1 MCHCSIKKG
10 EKIIYVTTKEQG
22 DWCTKEDGE
31 KLIGQAPTYHQVHII
46 PRDYEEKKKLFPR
59 VVPCI
64 RCRPSGRREPRG
76 YASEELDGASE
87 GDAESGLGAGASD
100 GASEARDL
108 PSAASATTSRASA
121 ASGATATAA
130 RRSTARNTAARA
142 IAAGFPAL
150 GWRRC
155 VWERVGTGSGFA
167 LACLL
172 FFCVCCDDDRTG
184 SCGGFMY
191 CGPWLFLAQ
200 GPGKPGR
207 WCRVAP
213 HVWCAG
219 CSFVCGRPRH
229 SHTAE
234 GA

>member
-10 EKIIYVTTKEQG
+10 KKIIYVTTKEQG

-130 RRSTARNTAARA
+130 RMSTMRNTARA
-142 IAAGFPAL
+142 IVISCCWLGGAACCCCCFAL
-150 GWRRC
+150 GS
-155 VWERVGTGSGFA
+155 SGVA
-167 LACLL
+167 LL
-172 FFCVCCDDDRTG
+172 FLLCPAP
-184 SCGGFMY
+184 GGVY
-191 CGPWLFLAQ
+191 VG
-200 GPGKPGR
+200 
-207 WCRVAP
+207 AP
-213 HVWCAG
+213 RG
-219 CSFVCGRPRH
+219 YF
-229 SHTAE
+229 
-234 GA
+234 